1 MNINDVTIIGSGI
14 SGISIARMLL
24 DNNLKVE
31 IFEKESN
38 IGGLIKCEFVDEN
51 LFHKVGGHVFNSK
64 NQEVL
69 NWFWNNFDKE
79 GEFIAAKRNAKILL
93 KDQFIGYPI
102 ENFLYQLDANVV
114 KSILNELLDKI
125 QFGKDDITSINF
137 EDFLINNFG
146 TTLYELYFKPYNNK
160 IWKYDLSVIPL
171 DWLEGKLPMP
181 EIRTILINNILR
193 AKEESMVHATFWYPK
208 FGGSQF
214 IIDRLAEGLLVN
226 LDTLI
231 TSIEYVDGY
240 LLLNKI
246 VKSKNI
252 VFTGNIRS
260 LKYIVDIDDV
270 ELNDCISKVQN
281 LVSNGTSNVLCETDN
296 TDLSWLYLPEEKYLA
311 HRIIYTGN
319 FSESN
324 NNSSNTRKTCVVEF
338 SGRLSLDIINLELKK
353 LPGNLV
359 PISYNYESD
368 SYVIQKPDT
377 RQIIN
382 DLKICLAKYNI
393 YLHGR
398 FAEWEYYNMDVCI
411 EKSMD
416 LSKIFGK

>member
-14 SGISIARMLL
+14 SGISIAKMLL
-24 DNNLKVE
+24 DNNIKVE

-93 KDQFIGYPI
+93 NDQFIGYPI
-102 ENFLYQLDANVV
+102 ENFLYQLDANVI

-125 QFGKDDITSINF
+125 QFGTDDIISINF
-137 EDFLINNFG
+137 EEFLINNFG

-171 DWLEGKLPMP
+171 DWLDGKLPMP

-193 AKEESMVHATFWYPK
+193 AKEDSMVHATFWYPK

-226 LDTLI
+226 LNSLI
-231 TSIEYVDGY
+231 TSIEYFDGY

-246 VKSKNI
+246 VKSKKI
-252 VFTGNIRS
+252 VFTGNVRS
-260 LKYIVDIDDV
+260 LKNIVDIDDV
-270 ELNDCISKVQN
+270 ELIDCISNVQN
-281 LVSNGTSNVLCETDN
+281 LVSNGTSNVLCETDSS
-296 TDLSWLYLPEEKYLA
+296 DLSWLYLPEEKYLA

-338 SGRLSLDIINLELKK
+338 SGRLSFDIINLELTK

-382 DLKICLAKYNI
+382 DLKTCLAKYNI

-416 LSKIFGK
+416 LSKIFVR